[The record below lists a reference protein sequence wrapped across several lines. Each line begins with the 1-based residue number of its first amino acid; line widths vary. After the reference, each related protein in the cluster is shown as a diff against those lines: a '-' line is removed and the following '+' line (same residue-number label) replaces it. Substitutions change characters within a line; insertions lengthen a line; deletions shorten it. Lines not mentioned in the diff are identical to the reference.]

1 MHSSMSRAALS
12 ARDGIVTVR
21 DGRTEDRHHRIADE
35 FFDKPVIAG
44 NGFAEHLE
52 QGTLECAHV
61 LRVESLGE
69 GGKSRNVCEEH
80 GDMAPIRAG
89 AQRIFRL
96 ERWSFG
102 RTRRRPVRASHGR

>member
-1 MHSSMSRAALS
+1 MRN
-12 ARDGIVTVR
+12 
-21 DGRTEDRHHRIADE
+21 GRTKDRHHRIADKLL
-35 FFDKPVIAG
+35 DKPVIAS

-52 QGTLECAHV
+52 QGTLERAHV

-69 GGKSRNVCEEH
+69 GCKSRNVCEEH
-80 GDMAPIRAG
+80 GDMTPIRAG

-102 RTRRRPVRASHGR
+102 RTRRQPVRASHGR